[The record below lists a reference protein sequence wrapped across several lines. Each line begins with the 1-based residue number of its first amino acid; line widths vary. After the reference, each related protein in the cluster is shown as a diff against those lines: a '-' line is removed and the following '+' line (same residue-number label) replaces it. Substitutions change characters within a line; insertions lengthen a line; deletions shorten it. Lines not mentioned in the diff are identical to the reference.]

1 MIGVGSKITMPYIRP
16 RLILFVFFQFQNKND
31 KYPPLFEPAGLFQS
45 REVFLIEVSNG
56 AAVGLGTR
64 RWQAIVVISG
74 FGELEKEIQFFSL
87 VLNFD
92 EQFWISIDIHI

>member
-1 MIGVGSKITMPYIRP
+1 MPYIRP

-31 KYPPLFEPAGLFQS
+31 KSPPLFEPAGLFQS

-92 EQFWISIDIHI
+92 EQFQLTFTFDTFVSTHFLLA